1 MVTESQPPSSRDM
14 SHSRQNHRRWFLRL
28 RLVIAFGL
36 MALVIGLVARD
47 HDKLVNVNWKLI
59 PLAWLLMLAS
69 TVVKSLRW
77 SLLVRRSAMNLSFR
91 RLLGTY
97 LVGAFFSTI
106 LPTAVGG
113 DAVRAVD
120 TAAKTGRV
128 ADSTSSVLI
137 ERGIGL
143 LSIFG
148 MASAFAYML
157 EVGVVP
163 HGFIVAVYLAFVGG
177 LVGLVILRQG
187 WFMEP
192 IALIMTRLRL
202 HGLLAMAHSLQLALR
217 QQLWSMPV
225 LLAMFLLSI
234 LANALTMGA
243 TYLVLVAVRDPIPLA
258 AFVPMIALS
267 TVAEML
273 PISIAALGVKESAYI
288 FFLGLAG
295 VSSAEAGVIAI
306 IMRVLTWALA
316 LLGGVVFLVRTMR
329 ARHEPSD
336 RGRGGG
342 ARPAAGRM
350 PEIVEPVDV
359 EQDFAVTLPV
369 VD

>member
-1 MVTESQPPSSRDM
+1 MVTHSQSSTSRDVLQARP
-14 SHSRQNHRRWFLRL
+14 HPRRWLLRL
-28 RLVIAFGL
+28 RLGIAFGL
-36 MALVIGLVARD
+36 MALVVGLVARD

-59 PLAWLLMLAS
+59 PLAWVLMLTS
-69 TVVKSLRW
+69 TVIKSLRW

-163 HGFIVAVYLAFVGG
+163 HGFIMVVYLAFVGG

-192 IALIMTRLRL
+192 IALIMSRLRL
-202 HGLLAMAHSLQLALR
+202 HGLLAMARSLQAALS
-217 QQLWSMPV
+217 QQLWSTPV
-225 LLAMFLLSI
+225 LLAMFLLSL

-243 TYLVLVAVRDPIPLA
+243 TYLVLLAVRPAIPLA

-316 LLGGVVFLVRTMR
+316 LLGGLVFLVRTVR
-329 ARHEPSD
+329 ARSGGD
-336 RGRGGG
+336 QGRGGG
-342 ARPAAGRM
+342 SRPATART
-350 PEIVEPVDV
+350 PQVVEPVEA

>member
-1 MVTESQPPSSRDM
+1 M
-14 SHSRQNHRRWFLRL
+14 RL
-28 RLVIAFGL
+28 RLITAFGL
-36 MALVIGLVARD
+36 MALVVGLVARD

-59 PLAWLLMLAS
+59 PLAWVLMLIS

-163 HGFIVAVYLAFVGG
+163 HGFIMAVYTAFVGG
-177 LVGLVILRQG
+177 LAGLIILRQG

-192 IALIMTRLRL
+192 IALIMARLRL
-202 HGLLAMAHSLQLALR
+202 HGLLAMTRSLQVALR
-217 QQLWSMPV
+217 QQLWSTAV
-225 LLAMFLLSI
+225 LLAMFLLSL

-243 TYLVLVAVRDPIPLA
+243 TYLVLLAVRPAIPLA

-316 LLGGVVFLVRTMR
+316 LLGGLVFLARTVR
-329 ARHEPSD
+329 ARSGGDQGH
-336 RGRGGG
+336 GGG
-342 ARPAAGRM
+342 GRPVTARTHQV
-350 PEIVEPVDV
+350 VEPVEA
-359 EQDFAVTLPV
+359 EQDFAVTLPA